1 MEQIIYLEIDDDI
14 LTVRDRL
21 RRAQSKNVLLVV
33 PAGCEA
39 LQRPLDLRLL
49 RRQAAALDQNVA
61 LVSGNAT
68 LRDMAQEEGFTV
80 FAGLSMGR
88 RIARRTQ
95 QWRDA
100 DLPGKVGLHARL
112 RQSQR
117 PRWWRWLLGP
127 LAFFLVLGALAA
139 GVLTIWPSA
148 TVGVA
153 PAREPIGVSVW
164 VEADVSTRMVDWDRL
179 RMPARVVQVE
189 VVDRGEVETTGVTN
203 VAAEHAEGQV
213 LFVNLTRREIQ
224 ISGDTIVSTSAG
236 TPVRF
241 RTLSAAT
248 VGPRSRV
255 RVPIQALE
263 GGPGSNVRAHMIN
276 RVEGVLASSLSVT
289 NEGGT
294 GGGTTDQVRRVTH
307 GDKQQVS
314 DLLIRKLIQKAYA
327 EVNAELDGEYMPIE
341 TMWIN
346 QYSIRT
352 NYDHHVNDK
361 SDTLALEM
369 RGLVGGVVVSEETAQ
384 EMARRALERQVR
396 GGFHLIPDSVHI
408 SPGGITEVDADT
420 GVVRVLMDG
429 VALMEA
435 DIDAQLLQSAIRG
448 RPADEA
454 LAYLR
459 RSLPTE
465 AEPTLEIRPEWMLRV
480 PWLSFRISVDTGSDD
495 GAQSDVGAAS
505 DARAVSDAVAW
516 RRSRV
521 VTQAG
526 ER

>member
-21 RRAQSKNVLLVV
+21 RRAQSKNVLLVI
-33 PAGCEA
+33 PAGCKA

-49 RRQAAALDQNVA
+49 RRQAAALGQNVA
-61 LVSGNAT
+61 LVSGNAA

-88 RIARRTQ
+88 RIARRARG
-95 QWRDA
+95 WRAA
-100 DLPGKVGLHARL
+100 DLPGLVGLRARL
-112 RQSQR
+112 KQSQN

-127 LAFFLVLGALAA
+127 LAFFVVLGALAA

-148 TVGVA
+148 TVGVV

-179 RMPARVVQVE
+179 RMPARVVQID

-203 VAAEHAEGQV
+203 VAAESAGGQV
-213 LFVNLTRREIQ
+213 LFVNLTQREIG
-224 ISGDTIVSTSAG
+224 IPAGTIVSTSAG

-241 RTLSAAT
+241 RTVSATT
-248 VGPRSRV
+248 VGPRARV
-255 RVPIQALE
+255 RVPIEALE
-263 GGPGSNVRAHMIN
+263 GGPGSNVRAYMIN

-289 NEGGT
+289 NESGT

-314 DLLIRKLIQKAYA
+314 DLLIRKLIQKGYTT
-327 EVNAELDGEYMPIE
+327 VNADLEGEFMPVE

-369 RGLVGGVVVSEETAQ
+369 RGVVGGVVVSEETAQ

-396 GGFHLIPDSVHI
+396 EGFHLVPDSVHI
-408 SPGGITEVDADT
+408 SPGGATEVDPDT

-429 VALMEA
+429 VGLMEA
-435 DIDAQLLQSAIRG
+435 DIDALLLQSAIRG
-448 RPADEA
+448 RPVDEA

-459 RSLPTE
+459 RSLPIE
-465 AEPTLEIRPEWMLRV
+465 AEPTLEVRPEWMLRV
-480 PWLSFRISVDTGSDD
+480 PWLSFRISIVSEG
-495 GAQSDVGAAS
+495 DVVTLG
-505 DARAVSDAVAW
+505 DAVAPGD
-516 RRSRV
+516 
-521 VTQAG
+521 AG
-526 ER
+526 